1 MIAPVIGGIARKVSP
16 PSDGFPPFA
25 AKALQPIW
33 HIWRVMICG
42 HKAKRDRWVERKAAE
57 LDYPLVKDV
66 VLIGGGHA
74 HALVARM
81 WAMDPTPGVR
91 LTIINPD
98 PAAPYTG
105 MLPGLIAGH
114 YTQDEIM
121 IDLVRLARFAG
132 ARLILDRVTGIDRD
146 HKQVI
151 LQNRPP
157 VPYDLLSIDIG
168 ITSDLPQVAGFAEHG
183 YAAKPLGDYAQAW
196 AAFIARDLDQPNLVL
211 IGAGVGGVELAL
223 ASAHRLRSKF
233 AKITLIQRSETALA
247 GVGAVARA
255 MLLDALRKAG
265 VTLITG
271 AEPAAIMADRVILQ
285 DGREVASD
293 FTLAVAGARAQ
304 GWLDQT
310 GLRLQNG
317 FVTVSPTL
325 QSSDPLIFAAGD
337 CADLSFAPRAKAGV
351 YAVRAAPVLLHNL
364 RAALQQRPLR
374 AFAPQR
380 DYLKLVSLGG
390 QSALADKWGLPLRGA
405 WLWRQKNR
413 IDRAFMAKF
422 ADYPAMAG
430 LALPRHPIAGLPEAM
445 GVQPLCGGCGAK
457 LGAEDLAQ
465 GLRALPAPKR
475 TDVLSGRGDDAAILR
490 MGQGVQVITTDHLR
504 AFSCDPALMGRIAAI
519 HALGDIWAMGAAP
532 QAALA
537 QITLPAAS
545 GAMGARILADVMG
558 AAAAVFAAHGAD
570 MVGGHSTT
578 GAELT
583 VGFTVTGLAA
593 RAITKGGA
601 MAGDALI
608 LTKPL
613 GSGAIMA
620 AEMAMVRV
628 QDMVLGEVVAGAM
641 AQMCRAQGG
650 AAAILSDAHAMTDVT
665 GFGLGGHL
673 LEMLAA
679 SHVSAELTAIPAMT
693 GAMDLIAKGIGSSL
707 LPANMAASEGRI
719 IGATP
724 AQLAL
729 LNDPQTA
736 GGLLA
741 AVPRDQADDLVARLQ
756 AGGDQAAII
765 GDLRSGAPIITVV

>member
-1 MIAPVIGGIARKVSP
+1 M
-16 PSDGFPPFA
+16 
-25 AKALQPIW
+25 
-33 HIWRVMICG
+33 
-42 HKAKRDRWVERKAAE
+42 
-57 LDYPLVKDV
+57 DYPLVQDV
-66 VLIGGGHA
+66 VLVGGGHA

-114 YTQDEIM
+114 YTQDQIM

-146 HKQVI
+146 QRQLF
-151 LQNRPP
+151 LQNRAPI
-157 VPYDLLSIDIG
+157 PYDLLSLDIG
-168 ITSDLPQVAGFAEHG
+168 ITSDLPQVAGFAAHG
-183 YAAKPLGDYAQAW
+183 FAAKPLGDYAQKW
-196 AAFIARDLDQPNLVL
+196 AAFIARDMDQPNLVL

-223 ASAHRLRSKF
+223 ASAHRLRAKF
-233 AKITLIQRSETALA
+233 AKITLIQRSDTALA

-255 MLLDALRKAG
+255 MLLDGLRAAG
-265 VTLITG
+265 ITLITG
-271 AEPAAIMADRVILQ
+271 AEPAQIMADRVILQ
-285 DGREVASD
+285 DGRELPSD

-310 GLRLQNG
+310 GLKLHDG
-317 FVTVSPTL
+317 FVSVGPTL
-325 QSSDPLIFAAGD
+325 QSSDPAIFAAGD
-337 CADLSFAPRAKAGV
+337 CAHLAFAPRAKAGV

-364 RAALQQRPLR
+364 TAALQKRPLR

-390 QSALADKWGLPLRGA
+390 KNALADKWGLPLRGA
-405 WLWRQKNR
+405 WLWRQKDR

-422 ADYPAMAG
+422 ADYPAMAA
-430 LALPRHPIAGLPEAM
+430 LPLPRHPVAGLAKAM
-445 GVQPLCGGCGAK
+445 GGQPLCGGCGAK
-457 LGAEDLAQ
+457 LGADDLT
-465 GLRALPAPKR
+465 RALQHLPAPR
-475 TDVLSGRGDDAAILR
+475 RADVLSGRGDDAAILQ
-490 MGQGVQVITTDHLR
+490 MDQGVQVITTDHLR
-504 AFSCDPALMGRIAAI
+504 AFSCDPALMGRITAV
-519 HALGDIWAMGAAP
+519 HALGDIWAMGATP

-545 GAMGARILADVMG
+545 GQMGARILADVM
-558 AAAAVFAAHGAD
+558 AAASEVFTAHGAD

-583 VGFTVTGLAA
+583 VGFTVTGLAR

-601 MAGDALI
+601 VAGDALI

-613 GSGAIMA
+613 GSGVIMA
-620 AEMAMVRV
+620 AEMAMAQVSG
-628 QDMVLGEVVAGAM
+628 MVLGEVVAGALT
-641 AQMCRAQGG
+641 QMCRAQGG
-650 AAAILSDAHAMTDVT
+650 AAAILSCAHAMTDVT

-679 SHVSAELTAIPAMT
+679 SNLSAELTALPTMT
-693 GAMDLIAKGIGSSL
+693 GAMELIAAGIGSSL
-707 LPANMAASEGRI
+707 LAANLSATEGRI
-719 IGATP
+719 INATP
-724 AQLAL
+724 AQLAI

-741 AVPRDQADDLVARLQ
+741 AVPADQATAVLGQLR

-765 GDLRSGAPIITVV
+765 GHLRAGPPIITLG

>member
-1 MIAPVIGGIARKVSP
+1 M
-16 PSDGFPPFA
+16 
-25 AKALQPIW
+25 
-33 HIWRVMICG
+33 
-42 HKAKRDRWVERKAAE
+42 
-57 LDYPLVKDV
+57 DYPLVKDI
-66 VLIGGGHA
+66 VLVGGGHA

-81 WAMDPTPGVR
+81 WAMDPTPGLR

-114 YTQDEIM
+114 YTRDQIM

-146 HKQVI
+146 QQQLI
-151 LQNRPP
+151 LQNRSP
-157 VPYDLLSIDIG
+157 VPYDLLSLDIG
-168 ITSDLPQVAGFAEHG
+168 ITSDLPQVSGFAEHG
-183 YAAKPLGDYAQAW
+183 YAAKPLGDYEQKW
-196 AAFIARDLDQPNLVL
+196 AEFITRDLDQPNLVL

-233 AKITLIQRSETALA
+233 TKITLIQRSDTALA

-255 MLLDALRKAG
+255 MLLDALRSAG
-265 VTLITG
+265 ITLITG
-271 AEPAAIMADRVILQ
+271 AEPVQIMADRVILQ
-285 DGREVASD
+285 DGRELASD

-310 GLRLQNG
+310 GLKLHEG
-317 FVTVSPTL
+317 FVTVGPTL

-364 RAALQQRPLR
+364 RAALQKRPLR

-390 QSALADKWGLPLRGA
+390 KNALADKWGLPLRGA
-405 WLWRQKNR
+405 WLWRQKDR

-422 ADYPAMAG
+422 ADYPAMG
-430 LALPRHPIAGLPEAM
+430 VLALPRHPVAGLAEAM
-445 GVQPLCGGCGAK
+445 QPLCGGCGAK
-457 LGAEDLAQ
+457 LGADDLS
-465 GLRALPAPKR
+465 RALHHLPAPR
-475 TDVLSGRGDDAAILR
+475 RADVLSGRGDDAAILR
-490 MGQGVQVITTDHLR
+490 MDHGVQVITTDHLR
-504 AFSCDPALMGRIAAI
+504 AFSCDPAMMGRIAAI
-519 HALGDIWAMGAAP
+519 HALGDIWAMGATP

-545 GAMGARILADVMG
+545 GTMGGRILADVMG
-558 AAAAVFAAHGAD
+558 AASEVFSAHGAD
-570 MVGGHSTT
+570 MVGGHSTM

-583 VGFTVTGLAA
+583 IGFTVTGLTA

-601 MAGDALI
+601 VAGDALI

-613 GSGAIMA
+613 GSGVIMA
-620 AEMAMVRV
+620 AKMAMLRV
-628 QDMVLGEVVAGAM
+628 SGMVLGEVVAGAIQ
-641 AQMCRAQGG
+641 QMCRAQGG

-665 GFGLGGHL
+665 GFGLAGHL
-673 LEMLAA
+673 LELLTA
-679 SHVSAELTAIPAMT
+679 SNLSAELTAVPAMT
-693 GAMDLIAKGIGSSL
+693 GAVALIANGIGSSL
-707 LPANMAASEGRI
+707 LPANLATTEGRI
-719 IGATP
+719 LGASP

-741 AVPRDQADDLVARLQ
+741 AVPAGMAEVLVAKLRM
-756 AGGDQAAII
+756 GGDEAAII
-765 GDLRSGAPIITVV
+765 GHLRKGAPIITMI

>member
-1 MIAPVIGGIARKVSP
+1 M
-16 PSDGFPPFA
+16 
-25 AKALQPIW
+25 
-33 HIWRVMICG
+33 
-42 HKAKRDRWVERKAAE
+42 
-57 LDYPLVKDV
+57 DYPLVQDV
-66 VLIGGGHA
+66 VLVGGGHA

-91 LTIINPD
+91 LTIISPD

-114 YTQDEIM
+114 YTRDALM

-132 ARLILDRVTGIDRD
+132 ARLILDRVTAIDRD
-146 HKQVI
+146 HRQLI
-151 LQNRPP
+151 LQDRAPI
-157 VPYDLLSIDIG
+157 PYDILSLDIG
-168 ITSDLPQVAGFAEHG
+168 ITSDLPQVVGFAQHG
-183 YAAKPLGDYAQAW
+183 QAAKPLGDYAQKW
-196 AAFIARDLDQPNLVL
+196 AAFLARDLDQPNLVL

-233 AKITLIQRSETALA
+233 AKITLIQRGDTALA
-247 GVGAVARA
+247 GVSAVARA
-255 MLLDALRKAG
+255 MLLDTLRAAG
-265 VTLITG
+265 VALITG
-271 AEPAAIMADRVILQ
+271 AEPAAILADRVILQ

-293 FTLAVAGARAQ
+293 FTLAVVGARAQ

-310 GLRLQNG
+310 GLRLRDG
-317 FVTVSPTL
+317 FVTVGPTL

-337 CADLSFAPRAKAGV
+337 CADLAFAPRAKAGV

-364 RAALQQRPLR
+364 RAVLQKRPLR
-374 AFAPQR
+374 RFAPQR

-390 QSALADKWGLPLRGA
+390 QSALADKWGLPLRGP
-405 WLWRQKNR
+405 WLWRQKDR

-422 ADYPAMAG
+422 ADYPVMGA
-430 LALPRHPIAGLPEAM
+430 LALPPHPIAGLAEAM

-457 LGAEDLAQ
+457 LGAQDLAE

-475 TDVLSGRGDDAAILR
+475 ADVLSGRGDDAAILR
-490 MGQGVQVITTDHLR
+490 MGAGVQVITTDHLR
-504 AFSCDPALMGRIAAI
+504 AFSCDPAMMGRIAAI

-537 QITLPAAS
+537 QITLPDAS
-545 GAMGARILADVMG
+545 GPMGARILADVMG

-593 RAITKGGA
+593 RAITKGGG

-613 GSGAIMA
+613 GSGVIMA
-620 AEMAMVRV
+620 AEMAMARV
-628 QDMVLGEVVAGAM
+628 PGMVLGEVVAGAM

-650 AAAILSDAHAMTDVT
+650 AAAILSGAHAMTDVT
-665 GFGLGGHL
+665 GFGLAGHL

-679 SHVSAELTAIPAMT
+679 SHLAAELSAIPAMG
-693 GAMDLIAKGIGSSL
+693 GAVELIAKGIGSSL
-707 LPANMAASEGRI
+707 LPANMAATEGRI
-719 IGATP
+719 IDASP
-724 AQLAL
+724 AQLAI

-741 AVPRDQADDLVARLQ
+741 AVPADQADELVARLR
-756 AGGDQAAII
+756 AGGDQASII
-765 GDLRSGAPIITVV
+765 GHLRSGAPIISVI

>member
-1 MIAPVIGGIARKVSP
+1 M
-16 PSDGFPPFA
+16 
-25 AKALQPIW
+25 
-33 HIWRVMICG
+33 
-42 HKAKRDRWVERKAAE
+42 
-57 LDYPLVKDV
+57 DYPLVKDV
-66 VLIGGGHA
+66 VLVGGGHA

-81 WAMDPTPGVR
+81 WGMDPTPGIR

-114 YTQDEIM
+114 YTQDQIM

-146 HKQVI
+146 HQQLI
-151 LQNRPP
+151 LQGRAP
-157 VPYDLLSIDIG
+157 VPYDLLSLDIG
-168 ITSDLPQVAGFAEHG
+168 ITSDLPQVAGFAAHG
-183 YAAKPLGDYAQAW
+183 HAAKPLGDYAQNW
-196 AAFIARDLDQPNLVL
+196 AAFLARDLDQPNLVL

-233 AKITLIQRSETALA
+233 ARITLIQRSETALT

-255 MLLDALRKAG
+255 MLLDALRAAG
-265 VTLITG
+265 ITLITG
-271 AEPAAIMADRVILQ
+271 AEPVEILADRVILQ

-310 GLRLQNG
+310 GLRLNQG
-317 FVTVSPTL
+317 FVTVGPSL

-337 CADLSFAPRAKAGV
+337 CADLAFAPRAKAGV

-364 RAALQQRPLR
+364 RATLQKRPLR
-374 AFAPQR
+374 KFAPQR

-390 QSALADKWGLPLRGA
+390 QNALADKWGLPLRGA
-405 WLWRQKNR
+405 WLWRQKDR

-422 ADYPAMAG
+422 ADYPAMGA
-430 LALPRHPIAGLPEAM
+430 LALPHHPIAGLAAAM

-457 LGAEDLAQ
+457 LGAQDLAE

-475 TDVLSGRGDDAAILR
+475 ADVLSGRGDDAAILR
-490 MGQGVQVITTDHLR
+490 TQTGVQVITTDHLR
-504 AFSCDPALMGRIAAI
+504 AFSCDPAMMGRIAAI

-558 AAAAVFAAHGAD
+558 AAAAVFTAHGAD

-593 RAITKGGA
+593 RAITKGGG

-613 GSGAIMA
+613 GSGVIMA
-620 AEMAMVRV
+620 AEMAMARG
-628 QDMVLGEVVAGAM
+628 MVLGEVVAGAL

-650 AAAILSDAHAMTDVT
+650 AAAILSGAHAMTDVT

-679 SHVSAELTAIPAMT
+679 SHLSAELHTIPAMG
-693 GAMDLIAKGIGSSL
+693 GALELIAKGIGSSL
-707 LPANMAASEGRI
+707 LPANMAATEGRI

-724 AQLAL
+724 AQLAI

-741 AVPRDQADDLVARLQ
+741 AVPADQADDLVARLR
-756 AGGDQAAII
+756 AGGDEARII
-765 GDLRSGAPIITVV
+765 GHLRSGAPIITVI

>member
-1 MIAPVIGGIARKVSP
+1 MASGRFRQTLTS
-16 PSDGFPPFA
+16 SS
-25 AKALQPIW
+25 
-33 HIWRVMICG
+33 CG
-42 HKAKRDRWVERKAAE
+42 SSQLRDRRAQRKAADM
-57 LDYPLVKDV
+57 DYPLVKDV
-66 VLIGGGHA
+66 VLVGGGHA

-98 PAAPYTG
+98 PTAPYTG

-146 HKQVI
+146 HQRLI
-151 LQNRPP
+151 LQKRAP
-157 VPYDLLSIDIG
+157 VPYDLLSLDIG
-168 ITSDLPQVAGFAEHG
+168 ITSDLPQVTGFAEHG
-183 YAAKPLGDYAQAW
+183 HAAKPLGNYAQKW
-196 AAFIARDLDQPNLVL
+196 AAFLARDLDQPNLVL

-223 ASAHRLRSKF
+223 ASAHQLRAKF

-255 MLLDALRKAG
+255 MLLDALHIAG

-271 AEPAAIMADRVILQ
+271 AEPVQIMADRVILQ

-304 GWLDQT
+304 GWLEHT
-310 GLRLQNG
+310 GLRLHEG
-317 FVTVSPTL
+317 FVTVSPKL

-337 CADLSFAPRAKAGV
+337 CTDLSFAPRAKAGV

-364 RAALQQRPLR
+364 RAVLQRRPLR

-390 QSALADKWGLPLRGA
+390 QNALADKWGLPLRGA
-405 WLWRQKNR
+405 WLWRQKDG

-422 ADYPAMAG
+422 ADYPAMVA
-430 LALPRHPIAGLPEAM
+430 LALPSNPIAGLAETM
-445 GVQPLCGGCGAK
+445 GGQPLCGGCGAK
-457 LGAEDLAQ
+457 LGAQDLAQ

-475 TDVLSGRGDDAAILR
+475 ADVLSGRGDDAAILR
-490 MGQGVQVITTDHLR
+490 MGAGVQVITTDHLR
-504 AFSCDPALMGRIAAI
+504 AFSCDPAMMGRIAAI
-519 HALGDIWAMGAAP
+519 HALGDIWAMGAVP

-545 GAMGARILADVMG
+545 GTMGARILADVMN
-558 AAAAVFAAHGAD
+558 AAAEVFTAHGAD

-583 VGFTVTGLAA
+583 VGFTVTGLAS

-601 MAGDALI
+601 VAGNALI

-613 GSGAIMA
+613 GSGVIMA

-628 QDMVLGEVVAGAM
+628 QGVVLGEVVAGAI
-641 AQMCRAQGG
+641 AQMCRAQGDT
-650 AAAILSDAHAMTDVT
+650 AAILSEAKAMTDVT
-665 GFGLGGHL
+665 GFGLAGHL

-679 SHVSAELTAIPAMT
+679 SNLSAELTEIPTMVGVIELVAT
-693 GAMDLIAKGIGSSL
+693 GIGSSL
-707 LPANMAASEGRI
+707 LPANLAATQGRI
-719 IGATP
+719 IGASP
-724 AQLAL
+724 AQLAI

-741 AVPRDQADDLVARLQ
+741 AVPADQATALVERLR
-756 AGGDQAAII
+756 AGGDEATII
-765 GDLRSGAPIITVV
+765 GHLRAGAPIIRVV